1 MTGTRRTDR
10 SSTDSAS
17 PVDVIGGPELASQ
30 PAINLLDM
38 VKNVVPS
45 FYVPQNSISDASTFV
60 RAPSLRGLGADQV
73 LVMINGKRY
82 NRAALVQVYT
92 GADTALSFGSQGA
105 DIGNIP
111 AIAIDNL
118 QILRDGATAQYGSDA
133 IGGVINYQ
141 ISKSTDLEAQ
151 VVYGKSYRDRL
162 RHFLA
167 TCSRTAAGGIAPPP
181 QRRCHAAIEQR
192 SRRRGRSRATKAGW
206 QSGGPGSGQ
215 TVPCGAGRA
224 ARQGRLGRR
233 TIRHDFPGGVARAAS
248 AATARP
254 VCSASEQRIPL
265 RPRRAGNRDRRRGT
279 SAAAPRR

>member
-1 MTGTRRTDR
+1 MTILNIKHRLLAGTVLMGLALIAAAPAATAQQAAQPTASDKTDVVVVTGTRRTDR

-17 PVDVIGGPELASQ
+17 PVDVIGGSELASQ
-30 PAINLLDM
+30 PAINLLDI

-118 QILRDGATAQYGSDA
+118 QILRDGATAQYGS
-133 IGGVINYQ
+133 
-141 ISKSTDLEAQ
+141 
-151 VVYGKSYRDRL
+151 
-162 RHFLA
+162 
-167 TCSRTAAGGIAPPP
+167 
-181 QRRCHAAIEQR
+181 
-192 SRRRGRSRATKAGW
+192 
-206 QSGGPGSGQ
+206 
-215 TVPCGAGRA
+215 
-224 ARQGRLGRR
+224 
-233 TIRHDFPGGVARAAS
+233 
-248 AATARP
+248 
-254 VCSASEQRIPL
+254 
-265 RPRRAGNRDRRRGT
+265 
-279 SAAAPRR
+279 